1 MVPRALVPQAVRVV
15 KPVVVG
21 RCSYRAIPLLQPWVM
36 AVRKVVGAVTLAT
49 PWDRAMIR
57 QTPWEVVTPDRIPK
71 QAVRALKILT
81 LKVGTPRIPWVAA
94 ILDKTPTARVGLLP
108 QEMAVVEPVKVLW
121 TSRFPE
127 LPLVVVDQ
135 QDHQQDLQ
143 HRRASQ
149 GMGTQ
154 APLVNPLSRK
164 H

>member
-1 MVPRALVPQAVRVV
+1 
-15 KPVVVG
+15 
-21 RCSYRAIPLLQPWVM
+21 
-36 AVRKVVGAVTLAT
+36 
-49 PWDRAMIR
+49 MIR
-57 QTPWEVVTPDRIPK
+57 QTPWEVVTPDRIPMA
-71 QAVRALKILT
+71 AVRALKILTPKGVIPKIRWVRALIRQIPWEVVTPDRIPTLAVRARKILT